1 MRRTIPLLALFAI
14 AFLPSIGAA
23 QSRASRDS
31 AFHTVGGERHGVSFF
46 PKARYPEVEYVAGDR
61 LTFDRYHTVDV
72 MYTWLR
78 RWAERYPE
86 IVDLYEVGK
95 SFEGRPVLQVTLTNK
110 STGKATDK
118 PAAFFEGARHS
129 GEITASE
136 SVLWLIQH
144 LVDGYGKDPRITRL
158 LDTKAITLR
167 PQNNPDGSN
176 LYLFTAQANRS
187 TVRPHDSDRDGLLDE
202 DPPEDLDG
210 DGIIYSLRWRVTPAA
225 RDSGKGTSNLDPRDP
240 TGRLMQGAPDNDG
253 DWRVISE
260 G

>member
-1 MRRTIPLLALFAI
+1 MRRTLLIATLFAI
-14 AFLPSIGAA
+14 AAVASLARAQTPAA
-23 QSRASRDS
+23 SDS
-31 AFHTVGGERHGVSFF
+31 AFHTVGGERHGISFF
-46 PKARYPEVEYVAGDR
+46 PKARHPEVEYVAGDR

-86 IVDLYEVGK
+86 IVELYEVGK
-95 SFEGRPVLQVTLTNK
+95 SFEGRPVLQVTLTRK

-144 LVDGYGKDPRITRL
+144 LVEGYGKDPRITRL

-176 LYLFTAQANRS
+176 LYL
-187 TVRPHDSDRDGLLDE
+187 
-202 DPPEDLDG
+202 
-210 DGIIYSLRWRVTPAA
+210 
-225 RDSGKGTSNLDPRDP
+225 
-240 TGRLMQGAPDNDG
+240 
-253 DWRVISE
+253 
-260 G
+260 